1 VTDSFPRQSART
13 RNFSLGAPRSFAISP
28 DGGTVV
34 FLRSRGG
41 EDPVTCLWALD
52 VRTGAERLIADPG
65 ELSARGAVQD
75 PVEKARRERVRER
88 AGGIVAYA
96 TDEACALAA
105 FTIAG
110 VVYVADLTA
119 GGVRML
125 PTATPAADPRPAPDG
140 KSVAYV
146 SNGTLRLAVPATGED
161 LVLADP
167 AGEEDITFGLADFVA
182 AEELGR
188 TRGYWW
194 APDGSAI
201 LVARVDETP
210 VQAWHIADPANPA
223 APPARVRYPAAGT
236 ANAVVTLF
244 IVGTDGRL
252 TSVDTD
258 HLAFP
263 YLINASWAGNA
274 GSPLVVVLSRD
285 QRTMR
290 LLSVDPATGA
300 ATVIRT
306 DTDPSWVDVVG
317 GVPATTADG
326 RIVWTADSDG
336 AKRLL
341 IGTEAV
347 TPVSLQVRE
356 VLSVDGDTVLFTA
369 SAQDPAST
377 SVWSA
382 GRAGVHLVSPADG
395 LHGGK
400 LAAGT
405 LVLTSRILGHS
416 GQTVRVLRSDDTG
429 AAVETARIGSLAD
442 QPRLPAP
449 RPVLTYSAGPSRIRT
464 AIVLPSWHEP
474 GSGKLPVL
482 CDPYGGPHGQ
492 RVLAAYDAYLT
503 PQWFADQ
510 GFAVVVA
517 DGRGTP
523 GRGPG
528 WDRAVTSDLATP
540 ALEDQ
545 VEALH
550 GAAEQCADL
559 DLSRVVIRGWS
570 FGGYLS
576 ALAVLRR
583 PDVFHA
589 GIAGAP
595 VTDWR
600 LYDTGYTER
609 YLGHPDFSPE
619 HYERSSLLADA
630 ASLTRPL
637 MIIHGL
643 ADDNVVVAHSL
654 RLSSALLAAGR
665 PHMVLPL
672 SGVTHMASQEE
683 VAENLLLLQVDF
695 LRSALGIQGQN
706 GNAPRP

>member
-1 VTDSFPRQSART
+1 MADSFPRQSART
-13 RNFSLGAPRSFAISP
+13 RNYSLGAPRSFAISP

-52 VRTGAERLIADPG
+52 VTTGAERLIADPA
-65 ELSARGAVQD
+65 ELGGPDAPED

-96 TDEACALAA
+96 TDEACTMAA

-110 VVYVADLTA
+110 VVYVADLA
-119 GGVRML
+119 NGGARML

-146 SNGTLRLAVPATGED
+146 SKGTLRVAVPATGED

-167 AGEEDITFGLADFVA
+167 AGAEGVTFGLADFVA

-236 ANAVVTLF
+236 ANAIVTLF
-244 IVGTDGRL
+244 IVSTDGRL
-252 TSVDTD
+252 TAVDTD

-263 YLINASWAGNA
+263 YLINASWAGNV

-290 LLSVDPATGA
+290 LLSVDPGTGT

-317 GVPATTADG
+317 GVPASTADG
-326 RIVWTADSDG
+326 RIVWTADSEG

-341 IGTEAV
+341 VGAEAV

-382 GRAGVHLVSPADG
+382 GPAGVHLVSPADG
-395 LHGGK
+395 LHGGR

-405 LVLTSRILGHS
+405 LVLTSRTLGQS
-416 GQTVRVLRSDDTG
+416 GQTVRVLRPERHRHRGRSG
-429 AAVETARIGSLAD
+429 AHRVAGRTAQTARAAAGAD
-442 QPRLPAP
+442 
-449 RPVLTYSAGPSRIRT
+449 VLGRT
-464 AIVLPSWHEP
+464 EP
-474 GSGKLPVL
+474 GP
-482 CDPYGGPHGQ
+482 
-492 RVLAAYDAYLT
+492 
-503 PQWFADQ
+503 
-510 GFAVVVA
+510 
-517 DGRGTP
+517 DG
-523 GRGPG
+523 
-528 WDRAVTSDLATP
+528 DRA
-540 ALEDQ
+540 
-545 VEALH
+545 
-550 GAAEQCADL
+550 
-559 DLSRVVIRGWS
+559 
-570 FGGYLS
+570 
-576 ALAVLRR
+576 
-583 PDVFHA
+583 
-589 GIAGAP
+589 
-595 VTDWR
+595 
-600 LYDTGYTER
+600 
-609 YLGHPDFSPE
+609 
-619 HYERSSLLADA
+619 
-630 ASLTRPL
+630 
-637 MIIHGL
+637 
-643 ADDNVVVAHSL
+643 
-654 RLSSALLAAGR
+654 ALLARAGQREAAGAVRPVRRAARPARAGR
-665 PHMVLPL
+665 VRRVPHPAVVRG
-672 SGVTHMASQEE
+672 SGIRRGRRRRPRHAGPRARLGPGGHQRPGHPRPRGSGRGAARRRRAVRATWICPGW
-683 VAENLLLLQVDF
+683 
-695 LRSALGIQGQN
+695 RSAAGRSADICPPWRCCG
-706 GNAPRP
+706 GRTCSTPGSRAPR